1 MPTGPGKTKTSI
13 EIESELWIEAQIA
26 AIRRRRNVRTMVE
39 ESLRLWMQAGE
50 VAGEVVIPAHH
61 PVTHATPE
69 ELEVAAAAIALLREG
84 NQTATEILD
93 TMLRRYKG
101 KLALKAGKESRRRA

>member
-1 MPTGPGKTKTSI
+1 
-13 EIESELWIEAQIA
+13 
-26 AIRRRRNVRTMVE
+26 
-39 ESLRLWMQAGE
+39 
-50 VAGEVVIPAHH
+50 
-61 PVTHATPE
+61 VTHATPE